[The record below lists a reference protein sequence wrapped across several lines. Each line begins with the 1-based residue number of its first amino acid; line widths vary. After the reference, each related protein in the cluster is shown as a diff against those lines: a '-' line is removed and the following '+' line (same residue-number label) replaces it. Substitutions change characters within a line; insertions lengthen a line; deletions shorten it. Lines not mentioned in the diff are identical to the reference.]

1 LRNHSTI
8 TTMRIPKLKS
18 LIALLRILL
27 LRNNGDPLSLFT
39 ADYAKGNS
47 YLSVTA
53 GRGTYGTPEIVGHLS
68 ERLTIG
74 SFTSIAAGVKIV
86 LVNHVTEGVSTYPFR
101 NVNWVNKAFMP
112 IQIPDVHAKSK
123 GPVRIGSDVWL
134 GNSAIILPGVSIGDG
149 AVVGAQAVVSKD
161 VPPYAVAVG
170 NPAQVVKYRFDSD
183 QIRALLQIC
192 WWDWD
197 DDVLSAA
204 ESDFFLPI
212 DEFIAK
218 YS

>member
-1 LRNHSTI
+1 
-8 TTMRIPKLKS
+8 MRIPRLKS
-18 LIALLRILL
+18 LIALLRISLL
-27 LRNNGDPLSLFT
+27 PNNGDPLSLFT

-101 NVNWVNKAFMP
+101 NVDWVNKAFMP

-123 GPVRIGSDVWL
+123 GPVLIGNDVWL

-212 DEFIAK
+212 DEFIEK

>member
-1 LRNHSTI
+1 MRNHSTM
-8 TTMRIPKLKS
+8 TTMRIPRLKS
-18 LIALLRILL
+18 LIALIRISLL
-27 LRNNGDPLSLFT
+27 PNNGDPLSLFT

-47 YLSVTA
+47 YLSVTV

-86 LVNHVTEGVSTYPFR
+86 LVNHETEGVSTYPFR

-112 IQIPDVHAKSK
+112 IQIPDVHSKSK

-170 NPAQVVKYRFDSD
+170 NPAQVVKYRFDSG
-183 QIRALLQIC
+183 QIRSLLQIC

-197 DDVLSAA
+197 DDFLSAA
-204 ESDFFLPI
+204 EPDFFLPI

-218 YS
+218 YT